1 MLIIEP
7 IDESILGQSSLRCK
21 ELQQRRINLLTN
33 DFLSPTAEDFIYE
46 ANNIGLKHF
55 KCSPFLQSEK
65 MWREQRQQQRQ
76 QIYQQQQQ
84 QHQHQRNNK
93 NNSNDNHNSNNNDIN
108 NDSNSNSNDNH
119 NSNNNDNSN
128 DINAT
133 TSEAAFVRDKFWQ
146 HFCGF
151 SVSTSSATTTTT
163 TTMKT
168 TFRAVD
174 ETRKEVLK

>member
-108 NDSNSNSNDNH
+108 
-119 NSNNNDNSN
+119 
-128 DINAT
+128 AT
-133 TSEAAFVRDKFWQ
+133 TSETAFVRDKFWQ

-163 TTMKT
+163 MKTTTMKT

-174 ETRKEVLK
+174 ETRKEVYK